1 MNKLPEL
8 KAAIFDLDGTL
19 LDSMHIWDTFGEEY
33 LKSIGVAPRE
43 GVNRAVGNLSIVQA
57 AQYFREE
64 YGVPFS
70 EEEIMDGINRL
81 AEKCYREEA
90 PLKKGV
96 REFLAKLHAQGV
108 KMCVATATDRYLVD
122 AALTRCG
129 VRQYFSEI
137 FTCTE
142 VGSGKDEPV
151 IFRRALAFLGE
162 NRQNTVF
169 FEDALYAVKTAKA
182 DGFFVCAVYDPHER
196 NASALRALADMYV
209 MGMDEPE
216 NNAG

>member
-1 MNKLPEL
+1 MNRLPEL

-19 LDSMHIWDTFGEEY
+19 LDSMYIWDTFGEVY

-43 GVNRAVGNLSIVQA
+43 GVNRAVGNMSIVQA
-57 AQYFREE
+57 AQYFRQE

-81 AEKCYREEA
+81 AEKCYLEDA
-90 PLKKGV
+90 LLKKGV
-96 REFLAKLHAQGV
+96 RKFLERLHDMGV

-129 VRQYFSEI
+129 VRQYFSEV

-142 VGSGKDEPV
+142 VGSGKDQPE
-151 IFRRALAFLGE
+151 IFRRALEFLGE
-162 NRQNTVF
+162 NRRNTVI

-182 DGFFVCAVYDPHER
+182 DGFFVCAVHDRHER
-196 NASALRALADMYV
+196 DAALLKSLADIYIA
-209 MGMDEPE
+209 GMDELE
-216 NNAG
+216 EIQS

>member
-1 MNKLPEL
+1 MMKLSG
-8 KAAIFDLDGTL
+8 AIFDMDGTL
-19 LDSMHIWDTFGEEY
+19 IDSLIFWDILWEEFSRRYGYFRPDPEADRTIRTISMKNAMYYIHDRFGLGHDGEELY
-33 LKSIGVAPRE
+33 
-43 GVNRAVGNLSIVQA
+43 
-57 AQYFREE
+57 
-64 YGVPFS
+64 
-70 EEEIMDGINRL
+70 RL
-81 AEKCYREEA
+81 ANGMLEA
-90 PLKKGV
+90 FYEQQVELKPGV
-96 REFLAKLHAQGV
+96 MEFLTRCRALGV

-142 VGSGKDEPV
+142 VGSGKDEPE

-162 NRQNTVF
+162 NRQNTVI

-196 NASALRALADMYV
+196 NADTLRALADMYV